1 MKSMT
6 TAENQSSI
14 PELDGRAGVRAS
26 GSCPGFSWKT
36 INTNLWMI
44 SVVTLALAASASASR
59 SGQHITL
66 LQERDAAKLRHTKQE
81 WPNVPHTLN
90 SSAGPIIDVEK
101 PKVVDEANG
110 PSIEAATPVNID
122 VLFQPRTTPV
132 DMTSLDVEARKGLF
146 SKSLTHMLKPYIRGT
161 ALQVENA
168 EIPPGRFVLD
178 ISIADQAGNK
188 TTNTYRLEIVK
199 P

>member
-1 MKSMT
+1 MT

-26 GSCPGFSWKT
+26 GSYGFSWKT
-36 INTNLWMI
+36 MNTNLWMI
-44 SVVTLALAASASASR
+44 SVVTLALAASASASW

-66 LQERDAAKLRHTKQE
+66 LQEPDAAKLRHTKQE

-110 PSIEAATPVNID
+110 PTIEAATPVNID
-122 VLFQPRTTPV
+122 VLFQPRC
-132 DMTSLDVEARKGLF
+132 R
-146 SKSLTHMLKPYIRGT
+146 
-161 ALQVENA
+161 
-168 EIPPGRFVLD
+168 PPGDNRPNRTAAGQCERQIASCGGPVSYSCRGNSFSGG
-178 ISIADQAGNK
+178 SI
-188 TTNTYRLEIVK
+188 
-199 P
+199 